1 MEPPPVPPRSSRAP
15 PSALTSVI
23 SDELVLGP
31 FLSGSS
37 VAELKTR
44 GITHIVS
51 VDEHYITKIDTVA
64 PVHMTQIGIEDTVP
78 PEDHV
83 ERKLEAVV
91 KAIEDFLLQDGPKT
105 KVYLHCGEGV
115 GRSAAAAVLFV
126 ASSYC
131 KQGHSF
137 NTRRALARVQRARP
151 IACPNPGYIE
161 ALLRAESV
169 ANGEKATPSISLEQY
184 KRYYS
189 DLDSRVPFEDW
200 YQQHATTESA

>member
-1 MEPPPVPPRSSRAP
+1 MLSVLNQGVDASMEPPPVPPRSSRAP

-44 GITHIVS
+44 GITHVVS

-91 KAIEDFLLQDGPKT
+91 KAIEDFLLQDGPK
-105 KVYLHCGEGV
+105 YV
-115 GRSAAAAVLFV
+115 GNSLP
-126 ASSYC
+126 
-131 KQGHSF
+131 
-137 NTRRALARVQRARP
+137 NRATAQ
-151 IACPNPGYIE
+151 
-161 ALLRAESV
+161 SV
-169 ANGEKATPSISLEQY
+169 T
-184 KRYYS
+184 
-189 DLDSRVPFEDW
+189 
-200 YQQHATTESA
+200 